1 MNTENNIVSKAQ
13 AYVESLLNEK
23 LAKDIFYH
31 NYPHTERV
39 AKVAEEIARETKLP
53 KDELEILM
61 LAAWF
66 HDTGFINDYKNHEE
80 ESQKIA
86 TEFLKNEGLSDDK
99 IEKVN
104 TSILATRRDQF
115 PHNQIEK
122 ILCDAD
128 LSHIASED
136 YLKIA
141 DGLRREWEIYFQQ
154 VHTDM
159 EWYEN
164 CNEFVIKSK
173 FHTDYGQTVLEKGK
187 DKVLKAL
194 KKKMKKHQEQL
205 DISMQKELG
214 VSPNKLKE
222 LKKKLLKVEG
232 RPERGIETMFRLT
245 SRNHLTLSG
254 MADTKANI
262 MISVNSI
269 ILSILI
275 GSLMQ
280 KLDNNPQL
288 IIPTYVMLIVN
299 LGSIISAI
307 LSTRPN
313 ITSGKFTRQDI
324 EQNKTN
330 LLFFGNFHQMQRSDY
345 QWGMHRLMEDGRF
358 LYSSLIDDIFF
369 LGVVLGKKYKY
380 LRISYNI
387 FMFGLVT
394 AVIVFMVSNAY
405 WRAQMATG

>member
-1 MNTENNIVSKAQ
+1 MNSENNIVAKAQ
-13 AYVESLLNEK
+13 DFVESLLKEK
-23 LAKDIFYH
+23 LSKDLTYH
-31 NYPHTERV
+31 NYAHTARV
-39 AKVAEEIARETKLP
+39 VKVAEEIGKYAELENG
-53 KDELEILM
+53 DLEILM

-66 HDTGFINDYKNHEE
+66 HDTGFVNDYENHEE

-86 TEFLKNEGLSDDK
+86 TEFLNDQNVSQDIIDRVNE
-99 IEKVN
+99 
-104 TSILATRRDQF
+104 SIWATRKDTF
-115 PHNQIEK
+115 PSNDIEK

-128 LSHIASED
+128 LSHIGSD
-136 YLKIA
+136 GYLKVA
-141 DGLRREWEIYFQQ
+141 DGLRREWEIYFHQ

-159 EWYEN
+159 EWYQS
-164 CNEFVIKSK
+164 CNEFVVKSK
-173 FHTDYGQTVLEKGK
+173 FHTKYGQEVLEKGK
-187 DKVLKAL
+187 DKVLKDL
-194 KKKMKKHQEQL
+194 KKKMKKHQEAL

-214 VSPNKLKE
+214 VSPEKLKE

-313 ITSGKFTRQDI
+313 ITSGKFTREDI

-330 LLFFGNFHQMQRSDY
+330 LLFFGNFHQMQRADY

-387 FMFGLVT
+387 FMYGLVT

-405 WRAQMATG
+405 WRAKMGG